1 MEIAII
7 GLPFSGKTT
16 IFNAAT
22 RGAAQVAGYS
32 SAAKPNIG
40 VAKVPEPR
48 LDKLSALI
56 RPQKT
61 THAEVT
67 FVDLPAAPDGLGQTK
82 GISGEYLNRIQSADA
97 LVIVARAFEDPSV
110 PDDGNGVDS
119 FRDIETML
127 YELTFADLEIL
138 ERRLR
143 RIDQNSKGARS
154 GDRDAML
161 REKALISK
169 LKDSL
174 ENGLPIRNQALSSEE
189 SRRVNEFQFLTAK
202 PVIAVVNAGEDQVD
216 EADEILRRLEKQVA
230 SDGVLYSALFGKL
243 EMELAQMDP
252 EDEEEFRESLGAGES
267 GLDRMV
273 RLSYAAL
280 DQITFFTCG
289 PKDVRAWTVTRGDD
303 SLKAAGRIHT
313 DMARGFIRAEVI
325 SYPDMIEC
333 GSESEARKQGMLR
346 QEGKT
351 YTVQDGD
358 VMHFLF
364 NV

>member
-32 SAAKPNIG
+32 SAARPNIG
-40 VAKVPEPR
+40 VAKVPDSR
-48 LDKLSALI
+48 LETLSALYK
-56 RPQKT
+56 PDKT

-67 FVDLPAAPDGLGQTK
+67 YVDLPAAPDGLGQTR

-97 LVIVARAFEDPSV
+97 LVIAARAFEDPSV
-110 PDDGNGVDS
+110 PDGGDGVDA

-143 RIDQNSKGARS
+143 RIEQNTKGARS

-161 REKALISK
+161 REKALVAR
-169 LKDSL
+169 LKDGL
-174 ENGLPIRNQALSSEE
+174 ESGSPIRNQGLSGDEA
-189 SRRVNEFQFLTAK
+189 RRVNEFQFLTAK
-202 PVIAVVNAGEDQVD
+202 PVIVVVNAGEDQMD
-216 EADEILRRLEKQVA
+216 EAVEILDRLEREVA
-230 SDGVLYSALFGKL
+230 GDDILCSALFGKL

-252 EDEEEFRESLGAGES
+252 EDEEEFRESLEAGES

-303 SLKAAGRIHT
+303 AVRAAGRIHT
-313 DMARGFIRAEVI
+313 DMARGFIRAEVVT
-325 SYPDMIEC
+325 YDDLVRC
-333 GSESEARKQGMLR
+333 GSENEARKQGVLR

-351 YTVQDGD
+351 YTVEDGD
-358 VMHFLF
+358 VMHVLF

>member
-32 SAAKPNIG
+32 SAARPNIG
-40 VAKVPEPR
+40 VAKVPDPR
-48 LDKLSALI
+48 LDTLSALYQ
-56 RPQKT
+56 PDKT
-61 THAEVT
+61 TNAEVIY
-67 FVDLPAAPDGLGQTK
+67 VDLPAAPDGLGQTK

-97 LVIVARAFEDPSV
+97 LVITARAFEDPSV
-110 PDDGNGVDS
+110 PDGGDGVDA

-143 RIDQNSKGARS
+143 RIEQNTKGARS
-154 GDRDAML
+154 GDRDTLL
-161 REKALISK
+161 REQALVVR
-169 LKDSL
+169 LKDGL
-174 ENGLPIRNQALSSEE
+174 ESGSPIRNQVLSREE
-189 SRRVNEFQFLTAK
+189 AKRVNEFQFLTAK
-202 PVIAVVNAGEDQVD
+202 PVIVVVNAGEDQME
-216 EADEILRRLEKQVA
+216 EADEFLDRLESEVVG
-230 SDGVLYSALFGKL
+230 DGVLCSALFGKL

-252 EDEEEFRESLGAGES
+252 EDEEEFRDSLDAGES

-289 PKDVRAWTVTRGDD
+289 PKDVRAWTVTSGDD
-303 SLKAAGRIHT
+303 AVWAAGRIHT
-313 DMARGFIRAEVI
+313 DMARGFIRAEVVA
-325 SYPDMIEC
+325 YDDLARC
-333 GSESEARKQGMLR
+333 GSENEARKQGVLR

-351 YTVQDGD
+351 YTVEDGD

>member
-22 RGAAQVAGYS
+22 RGTAQVAGYS
-32 SAAKPNIG
+32 SSARPNIG
-40 VAKVPEPR
+40 VAKVPDPR
-48 LDKLSALI
+48 LYKLGSLF

-61 THAEVT
+61 THAEVIY
-67 FVDLPAAPDGLGQTK
+67 VDLPAAPDGLGQTR

-110 PDDGNGVDS
+110 PDGGDGVDA

-138 ERRLR
+138 ERRLQ
-143 RIDQNSKGARS
+143 RIDKNFKGARG
-154 GDRDAML
+154 GDRDVML
-161 REKALISK
+161 REQALIAR
-169 LKDSL
+169 LKERL
-174 ENGLPIRNQALSSEE
+174 EDGSPIRNQSLNGEE
-189 SRRVNEFQFLTAK
+189 ARRVNEFQFLTAK
-202 PVIAVVNAGEDQVD
+202 PVIAVVNAMEDQAD
-216 EADEILRRLEKQVA
+216 EAGEILARLESEVA
-230 SDGVLYSALFGKL
+230 SEGVLYSALFGKL
-243 EMELAQMDP
+243 EMELAQMEP

-280 DQITFFTCG
+280 DQLTFFTCG
-289 PKDVRAWTVTRGDD
+289 PKEVRAWTVTRGDD
-303 SLKAAGRIHT
+303 AVEAAGKIHT

-325 SYPDMIEC
+325 AYPDMVKC
-333 GSESEARKQGMLR
+333 GSEAEARRQGALR

-351 YTVQDGD
+351 YIVEDGD

>member
-32 SAAKPNIG
+32 SAARPNIG
-40 VAKVPEPR
+40 VAKVPDPR
-48 LDKLSALI
+48 LATLSEMY
-56 RPQKT
+56 RPDRT

-67 FVDLPAAPDGLGQTK
+67 YVDLPAAPDGLGQTK
-82 GISGEYLNRIQSADA
+82 GISGEYLNRVQSADA
-97 LVIVARAFEDPSV
+97 LVIAARAFEDPSV
-110 PDDGNGVDS
+110 PDGGDGVDA

-138 ERRLR
+138 ERRLE
-143 RIDQNSKGARS
+143 RIERNNKGARG
-154 GDRDAML
+154 GDRDAMM
-161 REKALISK
+161 REKALISR
-169 LKDSL
+169 LKDGL
-174 ENGLPIRNQALSSEE
+174 ESGSPIRKQSLSREE
-189 SRRVNEFQFLTAK
+189 ARRVNEFQFVTAK
-202 PVIAVVNAGEDQVD
+202 PVIVVVNAGEEQMD
-216 EADEILRRLEKQVA
+216 EAEEILARLENEVA
-230 SDGVLYSALFGKL
+230 GDGALCSALFGKL
-243 EMELAQMDP
+243 EMELGQMDP
-252 EDEEEFRESLGAGES
+252 EDEDEFRESLGAGES

-303 SLKAAGRIHT
+303 AVRAAGRIHT
-313 DMARGFIRAEVI
+313 DMARGFIRAEVV
-325 SYPDMIEC
+325 SYDELVKC
-333 GSESEARKQGMLR
+333 GSENDARRQGSMR

-351 YTVQDGD
+351 YTVEDGD
-358 VMHFLF
+358 VMHILF

>member
-32 SAAKPNIG
+32 SAARPNIG
-40 VAKVPEPR
+40 VAKVPDPR
-48 LDKLSALI
+48 LETLSGLYQ
-56 RPQKT
+56 PDKT

-67 FVDLPAAPDGLGQTK
+67 YIDLPAAPDGLGQTK

-97 LVIVARAFEDPSV
+97 LVIAARAFEDPSV
-110 PDDGNGVDS
+110 PDGGDGVDA

-138 ERRLR
+138 ERRLE
-143 RIDQNSKGARS
+143 RIERNNKGARS
-154 GDRDAML
+154 GDRDAMM
-161 REKALISK
+161 REKALISR
-169 LKDSL
+169 LRDSL
-174 ENGLPIRNQALSSEE
+174 EDGSPIRNQSLSREE
-189 SRRVNEFQFLTAK
+189 ARRVNEFQFLTAK
-202 PVIAVVNAGEDQVD
+202 PVIVVVNAGEDQMD
-216 EADEILRRLEKQVA
+216 EADEILDRLESEVA
-230 SDGVLYSALFGKL
+230 DDDILCSALFGKL
-243 EMELAQMDP
+243 EMELAEMDP

-303 SLKAAGRIHT
+303 AVRAAGRIHT
-313 DMARGFIRAEVI
+313 DMARGFIRAEVVT
-325 SYPDMIEC
+325 YDDLARC
-333 GSESEARKQGMLR
+333 GSESEARRQGVLR

-351 YTVQDGD
+351 YTVEDGD

>member
-32 SAAKPNIG
+32 SAARPNIG
-40 VAKVPEPR
+40 VAKVPDSR
-48 LDKLSALI
+48 LETLSALYQ
-56 RPQKT
+56 PDKT

-67 FVDLPAAPDGLGQTK
+67 YVDLPAAPDGLGQTK

-97 LVIVARAFEDPSV
+97 LVVAVRAFEDPSV
-110 PDDGNGVDS
+110 PDGGDGVDA

-138 ERRLR
+138 ERRLQ
-143 RIDQNSKGARS
+143 RIEQNAKSARS

-161 REKALISK
+161 REKALISR
-169 LKDSL
+169 LRDSL
-174 ENGLPIRNQALSSEE
+174 EDGSPIRNQALSREE
-189 SRRVNEFQFLTAK
+189 ARRVNEFQFLTAK
-202 PVIAVVNAGEDQVD
+202 PVIVVVNAGEDQMD
-216 EADEILRRLEKQVA
+216 EADEILKRLESEVTT
-230 SDGVLYSALFGKL
+230 DGVLCSALFGKM
-243 EMELAQMDP
+243 EMELSEMDP

-303 SLKAAGRIHT
+303 AVRAAGRIHT
-313 DMARGFIRAEVI
+313 DMARGFIRAEVVT
-325 SYPDMIEC
+325 YDDLTRC
-333 GSESEARKQGMLR
+333 GSENEARKQGVLR

-351 YTVQDGD
+351 YTVEDGD
-358 VMHFLF
+358 IMHFLF

>member
-32 SAAKPNIG
+32 TAARPNIG
-40 VAKVPEPR
+40 VAKVPDPR
-48 LDKLSALI
+48 LHTLSALYK
-56 RPQKT
+56 PEKT

-67 FVDLPAAPDGLGQTK
+67 YLDLPAAPDGLGQTK

-97 LVIVARAFEDPSV
+97 LVIAARAFEDPSV
-110 PDDGNGVDS
+110 PDGGDGVDA

-138 ERRLR
+138 ERRLQ
-143 RIDQNSKGARS
+143 RIEQNTKGARS
-154 GDRDAML
+154 GDREAML
-161 REKALISK
+161 REKALVGR
-169 LKDSL
+169 LKEGL
-174 ENGLPIRNQALSSEE
+174 ESGSPIRNQELSREE
-189 SRRVNEFQFLTAK
+189 ARRVNEFQFLTAK
-202 PVIAVVNAGEDQVD
+202 PVIVVVNAGEDQIE
-216 EADEILRRLEKQVA
+216 EADEILGRLEREVA
-230 SDGVLYSALFGKL
+230 GDDILCSTLFGKL

-252 EDEEEFRESLGAGES
+252 EDEEEFRESLEAGES

-303 SLKAAGRIHT
+303 AVRAAGRIHT
-313 DMARGFIRAEVI
+313 DMARGFIRAEVVT
-325 SYPDMIEC
+325 YDDLARC
-333 GSESEARKQGMLR
+333 GSENEARKRGVLR

-351 YTVQDGD
+351 YTVEDGD

>member
-32 SAAKPNIG
+32 SAARPNIG
-40 VAKVPEPR
+40 VAKVPDPR
-48 LDKLSALI
+48 LHTLSALYK
-56 RPQKT
+56 PEKT

-67 FVDLPAAPDGLGQTK
+67 YLDLPAAPDGLGQTK

-97 LVIVARAFEDPSV
+97 LVIAARAFEDPSV
-110 PDDGNGVDS
+110 PDGGDGVDA

-138 ERRLR
+138 ERRLQ
-143 RIDQNSKGARS
+143 RIEQNTKGARS
-154 GDRDAML
+154 GDREGML
-161 REKALISK
+161 SEKALVGR
-169 LKDSL
+169 LKEGL
-174 ENGLPIRNQALSSEE
+174 ESGSPIRNQELSREE
-189 SRRVNEFQFLTAK
+189 ARRVNEFQFLTAK
-202 PVIAVVNAGEDQVD
+202 PVIVVVNAGEDQIE
-216 EADEILRRLEKQVA
+216 EADEILGRLEIEVA
-230 SDGVLYSALFGKL
+230 GDDILCSTLFGKL

-252 EDEEEFRESLGAGES
+252 EDEEEFRESLEAGES

-303 SLKAAGRIHT
+303 AVRAAGRIHT
-313 DMARGFIRAEVI
+313 DMARGFIRAEVVT
-325 SYPDMIEC
+325 YDDLTRC
-333 GSESEARKQGMLR
+333 GSENEARKQGVLR

-351 YTVQDGD
+351 YTVEDGD

>member
-32 SAAKPNIG
+32 SAARPNIG
-40 VAKVPEPR
+40 VAKVPDPR
-48 LDKLSALI
+48 LHTLSALYK
-56 RPQKT
+56 PEKT

-67 FVDLPAAPDGLGQTK
+67 YLDLPAAPDGLGQTK

-97 LVIVARAFEDPSV
+97 LVIAARAFEDPSV
-110 PDDGNGVDS
+110 PDGGDGVDA

-138 ERRLR
+138 ERRLQ
-143 RIDQNSKGARS
+143 RIEQNTKGARS
-154 GDRDAML
+154 GDREGML
-161 REKALISK
+161 REKALVGS
-169 LKDSL
+169 LKEGL
-174 ENGLPIRNQALSSEE
+174 ESGSPIRNQELSREE
-189 SRRVNEFQFLTAK
+189 ARRVNEFQFLTAK
-202 PVIAVVNAGEDQVD
+202 PVIVVVNAGEDQIE
-216 EADEILRRLEKQVA
+216 EADEILGRLEIEVA
-230 SDGVLYSALFGKL
+230 GDDILCSTLFGKL

-252 EDEEEFRESLGAGES
+252 EDEEEFRESLEAGES

-303 SLKAAGRIHT
+303 AVRAAGRIHT
-313 DMARGFIRAEVI
+313 DMARGFIRAEVVT
-325 SYPDMIEC
+325 YDDLTRC
-333 GSESEARKQGMLR
+333 GSENEARKQGVLR

-351 YTVQDGD
+351 YTVEDGD

>member
-40 VAKVPEPR
+40 VAKVPDPR
-48 LDKLSALI
+48 LYTLSALY
-56 RPQKT
+56 RPEKT

-67 FVDLPAAPDGLGQTK
+67 YVDLPAAPDGLGQTK

-97 LVIVARAFEDPSV
+97 LVIAARAFEDPSV
-110 PDDGNGVDS
+110 PDGGDGVDA

-138 ERRLR
+138 ERRLE
-143 RIDQNSKGARS
+143 RIEQNSKGSRR

-161 REKALISK
+161 REKALISR
-169 LKDSL
+169 LKDQL
-174 ENGLPIRNQALSSEE
+174 ESGSPIRAQSLSREE
-189 SRRVNEFQFLTAK
+189 ARRVNEFQFLTAK
-202 PVIAVVNAGEDQVD
+202 PVIVVVNAGEEQMD
-216 EADEILRRLEKQVA
+216 EADEILDRLEREIA
-230 SDGVLYSALFGKL
+230 MDGVLCSALFGKL
-243 EMELAQMDP
+243 EMELGQMDP
-252 EDEEEFRESLGAGES
+252 ADEDEFRESLGAGES

-289 PKDVRAWTVTRGDD
+289 PKDVRAWTITRGDD
-303 SLKAAGRIHT
+303 AVRAAGRIHT
-313 DMARGFIRAEVI
+313 DMARGFIRAEVVT
-325 SYPDMIEC
+325 YDNLVKC
-333 GSESEARKQGMLR
+333 GSENEARKRGSLR

-351 YTVQDGD
+351 YKLEDGD

>member
-32 SAAKPNIG
+32 SSAKPNIG
-40 VAKVPEPR
+40 VAKVPDPR
-48 LDKLSALI
+48 LDTLSVLYKPE
-56 RPQKT
+56 RT

-67 FVDLPAAPDGLGQTK
+67 YVDLPAAPDGLGQTK

-97 LVIVARAFEDPSV
+97 LVVAARAFEDPSV
-110 PDDGNGVDS
+110 PDGGDGVDA

-138 ERRLR
+138 ERRLERIEQNNKSVR
-143 RIDQNSKGARS
+143 R

-161 REKALISK
+161 REKALISG
-169 LKDSL
+169 LKDRL
-174 ENGLPIRNQALSSEE
+174 ESGSPIRNQALSGEE
-189 SRRVNEFQFLTAK
+189 ERRVNEFQFLTAK
-202 PVIAVVNAGEDQVD
+202 PVIVVVNAGEEQMD
-216 EADEILRRLEKQVA
+216 EADEILARLNREIA
-230 SDGVLYSALFGKL
+230 ADGILCAALFGKL

-252 EDEEEFRESLGAGES
+252 EDEDEFRESLDAGES

-303 SLKAAGRIHT
+303 AVRAASRIHT

-325 SYPDMIEC
+325 AYPDMVKC
-333 GSESEARKQGMLR
+333 GTENEARKQGSLR

-351 YTVQDGD
+351 YKLEDGD

>member
-22 RGAAQVAGYS
+22 RGAAQIAGYS

-40 VAKVPEPR
+40 VAKVPDPR
-48 LDKLSALI
+48 LDVLSALYE
-56 RPQKT
+56 PEKT
-61 THAEVT
+61 THTEVIY
-67 FVDLPAAPDGLGQTK
+67 VDLPAAPDGLGKTR

-97 LVIVARAFEDPSV
+97 LVVVARAFEDPSV
-110 PDDGNGVDS
+110 PDGGDGVDA

-138 ERRLR
+138 ERRLERIEQNNKSVR
-143 RIDQNSKGARS
+143 R
-154 GDRDAML
+154 GDRDSML
-161 REKALISK
+161 REKALISR
-169 LKDSL
+169 LKDRL
-174 ENGLPIRNQALSSEE
+174 ESGSPIRNQALSGEE
-189 SRRVNEFQFLTAK
+189 ARRVNEFQFLTAK
-202 PVIAVVNAGEDQVD
+202 PVIVVVNAGEEQMD
-216 EADEILRRLEKQVA
+216 EADEILDGLEREIA
-230 SDGVLYSALFGKL
+230 ADGILCSALFGKL

-252 EDEEEFRESLGAGES
+252 DDEAEFRESLDAGES

-289 PKDVRAWTVTRGDD
+289 PKDVRAWTITRGDD
-303 SLKAAGRIHT
+303 AVRAAGRIHT

-325 SYPDMIEC
+325 AYPDMVKC
-333 GSESEARKQGMLR
+333 GTENEARKQGSLR

-351 YTVQDGD
+351 YKLEDGD

>member
-22 RGAAQVAGYS
+22 RGTAQVAGYS
-32 SAAKPNIG
+32 SAARPNIG
-40 VAKVPEPR
+40 VAKVPDPR
-48 LDKLSALI
+48 LATLSELYL
-56 RPQKT
+56 PEKT

-67 FVDLPAAPDGLGQTK
+67 YIDLPAAPDGLGRTK

-97 LVIVARAFEDPSV
+97 LVIAARAFEDPSV
-110 PDDGNGVDS
+110 PDGGDGVDA

-138 ERRLR
+138 ERRLE
-143 RIDQNSKGARS
+143 RIEQNSKGARG

-161 REKALISK
+161 RERALISR
-169 LKDSL
+169 LRDGL
-174 ENGLPIRNQALSSEE
+174 ESGAPIRNQALSVEE
-189 SRRVNEFQFLTAK
+189 ARRVNEFQFLTAK
-202 PVIAVVNAGEDQVD
+202 PVIVVVNAGEDQMD
-216 EADEILRRLEKQVA
+216 EAGDILARLESELAV
-230 SDGVLYSALFGKL
+230 DGVLCSALFGKL

-252 EDEEEFRESLGAGES
+252 EDEAEFRESLRAGES

-273 RLSYAAL
+273 RLSYTAL

-303 SLKAAGRIHT
+303 AVRAAGRVHT
-313 DMARGFIRAEVI
+313 DMARGFIRAEVVT
-325 SYPDMIEC
+325 YEELVKC
-333 GSESEARKQGMLR
+333 GSESEARKQGTLR

-351 YTVQDGD
+351 YAVQDGD
-358 VMHFLF
+358 VIHFLF
-364 NV
+364 NI

>member
-40 VAKVPEPR
+40 VAKVPDPR
-48 LDKLSALI
+48 LDTLTCLYE
-56 RPQKT
+56 PDKT

-67 FVDLPAAPDGLGQTK
+67 YIDLPAAPDGLGQTK

-97 LVIVARAFEDPSV
+97 LVVAARAFEDPSV
-110 PDDGNGVDS
+110 PDGGDGVDA

-138 ERRLR
+138 DRRLQ
-143 RIDQNSKGARS
+143 RIEQNTKGARS

-161 REKALISK
+161 REKTLIAR
-169 LKDSL
+169 LKEGL
-174 ENGLPIRNQALSSEE
+174 ESGNPIRSQTLSSEE
-189 SRRVNEFQFLTAK
+189 ARRVNEFQFLTAK
-202 PVIAVVNAGEDQVD
+202 PVIVVVNAGEEQADDVD
-216 EADEILRRLEKQVA
+216 DIMQRLETEVLN
-230 SDGVLYSALFGKL
+230 DGELCSTLLGKL
-243 EMELAQMDP
+243 EMELAEMEP

-303 SLKAAGRIHT
+303 AVKAAGRIHT
-313 DMARGFIRAEVI
+313 DMARGFIRAEVV
-325 SYPDMIEC
+325 SYDDLTRC
-333 GSESEARKQGMLR
+333 GSENEARRQGVLR

-351 YTVQDGD
+351 YNVEDGD